1 MPMSSNLTTTAIRSC
16 RLDFVVNS
24 SSYMLQFS
32 ASVAPSLALGEQ
44 IQEILWIA
52 GSRLNATVFVYESS
66 SNVWEPSDVYTLPDF
81 ARGLEAMYESGVAG
95 KYFYIGDE
103 SEQGYKYGVANIAAF
118 LAQVMK
124 ETLRYNACD
133 ENSWELVSVSR
144 RFDILLVGGNA
155 SFQVLKFRVLARCVG
170 WRCLSRE
177 QRLWSARPELSRLHM
192 PRRSTIYGMPR
203 GS

>member
-1 MPMSSNLTTTAIRSC
+1 
-16 RLDFVVNS
+16 V
-24 SSYMLQFS
+24 LQFS
-32 ASVAPSLALGEQ
+32 ASVAPSQALGDQ

-81 ARGLEAMYESGVAG
+81 GRGVQAMYESGVAG

-103 SEQGYKYGVANIAAF
+103 SEQGYKYGVANMAAF

-144 RFDILLVGGNA
+144 KFNNLSVRAGHMRR
-155 SFQVLKFRVLARCVG
+155 FQVSKFRVLACLVG
-170 WRCLSRE
+170 WWCLSSE
-177 QRLWSARPELSRLHM
+177 QLLRSAEPKLSRLHVS
-192 PRRSTIYGMPR
+192 RRSKIHGMPR

>member
-1 MPMSSNLTTTAIRSC
+1 
-16 RLDFVVNS
+16 
-24 SSYMLQFS
+24 MLQFS
-32 ASVAPSLALGEQ
+32 ASVAPSQALGKQ

-81 ARGLEAMYESGVAG
+81 ARGVEAMYESGVAG

-103 SEQGYKYGVANIAAF
+103 SEQGYKYGVANMAAF

-133 ENSWELVSVSR
+133 ENNWELVSVSW
-144 RFDILLVGGNA
+144 RFDYLSMGWKYAYVYFRFLNSGFWLV
-155 SFQVLKFRVLARCVG
+155 SYVG
-170 WRCLSRE
+170 WRCLSSE
-177 QRLWSARPELSRLHM
+177 QRLRSAEPELSRLHVS
-192 PRRSTIYGMPR
+192 RRSKIHGMPR

>member
-1 MPMSSNLTTTAIRSC
+1 
-16 RLDFVVNS
+16 
-24 SSYMLQFS
+24 MLQFS
-32 ASVAPSLALGEQ
+32 ASVAPSQALGNQ

-81 ARGLEAMYESGVAG
+81 ARGVEAMYESGVAG

-103 SEQGYKYGVANIAAF
+103 SEQGYKYGVANMAAF

-133 ENSWELVSVSR
+133 ENNWELVSVSW
-144 RFDILLVGGNA
+144 RFDYFVSSELEICVCI
-155 SFQVLKFRVLARCVG
+155 FQVPNKFRGLA
-170 WRCLSRE
+170 CLE
-177 QRLWSARPELSRLHM
+177 CRLAVS
-192 PRRSTIYGMPR
+192 IQ
-203 GS
+203 